1 MKPASW
7 IRIQTIIGLAFHVP
21 SVQECGSGSSSK
33 KFSKE
38 KKTDPHPGAGKLIKI
53 DK

>member
-1 MKPASW
+1 MSPPYRNADLDPVAKN
-7 IRIQTIIGLAFHVP
+7 LVN
-21 SVQECGSGSSSK
+21 K
-33 KFSKE
+33 